1 MSDFDAPESPEVAPP
16 VSPPV
21 PATPEKPVPP
31 EVTPPASPPMT
42 ATPEFAPPV
51 SPEVAP
57 PMPAT
62 PATPARPEMFATPE
76 MAVEPTPLRSP
87 NDGYAFA
94 AIICALAGFVV
105 PILPAA
111 AALMLVRA
119 TEVPL
124 ADQPLS
130 PGAARMASAAQ
141 TLAYISLTVVAIL
154 CAALLLGILG
164 RTIS

>member
-1 MSDFDAPESPEVAPP
+1 MSDFDAP
-16 VSPPV
+16 
-21 PATPEKPVPP
+21 
-31 EVTPPASPPMT
+31 
-42 ATPEFAPPV
+42 V
-51 SPEVAP
+51 SPEITAPGAPEITAPVASPMPVPTEMATDPAP
-57 PMPAT
+57 PRNA
-62 PATPARPEMFATPE
+62 
-76 MAVEPTPLRSP
+76 

-94 AIICALAGFVV
+94 AIICAIAGFVI

-130 PGAARMASAAQ
+130 PSAARMASVAQ
-141 TLAYISLTVVAIL
+141 TLAYISLTVIAIL

-164 RTIS
+164 RAIS